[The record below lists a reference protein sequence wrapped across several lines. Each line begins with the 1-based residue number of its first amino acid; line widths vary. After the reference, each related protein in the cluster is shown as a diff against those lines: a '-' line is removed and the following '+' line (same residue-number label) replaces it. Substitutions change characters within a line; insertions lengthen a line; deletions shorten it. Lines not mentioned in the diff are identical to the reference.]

1 MGFKRCPK
9 CDTMLSYNKFGC
21 NKSRSDGMQ
30 PYCILCMRKARK
42 VSSKKEKSMEM
53 ARVRQKKYRERL
65 KEKSGEN
72 KLVKER
78 TRMDVSITKS
88 PKRNHIKSHQI
99 TLNPQPVKKSRG

>member
-53 ARVRQKKYRERL
+53 ARVRQKKYRE
-65 KEKSGEN
+65 K
-72 KLVKER
+72 
-78 TRMDVSITKS
+78 TKS
-88 PKRNHIKSHQI
+88 IKESKKSPDSVILSRKHNNNKSSKI